1 MMKIAVVGLGLIGG
15 SIAKAMKYKTNH
27 KIYGFDIDRGV
38 LLKAKLLGAIDD
50 EITPEILSDCDMVI
64 TALYPN
70 DTIDYITKNAAVF
83 KKGAIVMD
91 SCGVKKVICE
101 PLWRVAK
108 DNGFV
113 FLGSHPMAG
122 LHFSGFEYSEVNMF
136 SDASMIIVPS
146 AGTDIEVL
154 EKVKKLFLSLGFTN
168 IQISTPDEH
177 DKIIAYTSQLA
188 HIVSNAY
195 VKSPNA
201 KVHSGFSAG
210 SYNDLTRVA
219 KLNEVMWTEL
229 FLENKENLI
238 SELDTIIENLEKY
251 AKALKE
257 EDANSLEALLKDGR
271 QRKESIDGLYKN

>member
-1 MMKIAVVGLGLIGG
+1 MKIAVVGLGLIGG

-238 SELDTIIENLEKY
+238 GELDTIIENLGKY

>member
-1 MMKIAVVGLGLIGG
+1 MKIAVVGLGLIGG

-238 SELDTIIENLEKY
+238 GELDTIIENLEKY

>member
-1 MMKIAVVGLGLIGG
+1 MKIAVVGLGLIGG

>member
-64 TALYPN
+64 TARYPN

-201 KVHSGFSAG
+201 KVHSG
-210 SYNDLTRVA
+210 
-219 KLNEVMWTEL
+219 
-229 FLENKENLI
+229 
-238 SELDTIIENLEKY
+238 
-251 AKALKE
+251 
-257 EDANSLEALLKDGR
+257 
-271 QRKESIDGLYKN
+271 

>member
-1 MMKIAVVGLGLIGG
+1 MKIAVVGLGLIGG

-154 EKVKKLFLSLGFTN
+154 EK
-168 IQISTPDEH
+168 
-177 DKIIAYTSQLA
+177 
-188 HIVSNAY
+188 
-195 VKSPNA
+195 
-201 KVHSGFSAG
+201 
-210 SYNDLTRVA
+210 
-219 KLNEVMWTEL
+219 
-229 FLENKENLI
+229 
-238 SELDTIIENLEKY
+238 
-251 AKALKE
+251 
-257 EDANSLEALLKDGR
+257 
-271 QRKESIDGLYKN
+271 

>member
-1 MMKIAVVGLGLIGG
+1 MKIAVVGLGLIGG

-229 FLENKENLI
+229 FLENRENLI
-238 SELDTIIENLEKY
+238 GELDTIIENLEKY

>member
-1 MMKIAVVGLGLIGG
+1 MKIAVVGLGLIGG

-229 FLENKENLI
+229 FLENRENLI
-238 SELDTIIENLEKY
+238 GELDTIIENLEKY

-271 QRKESIDGLYKN
+271 RRKESIDGLYKN

>member
-1 MMKIAVVGLGLIGG
+1 MKIAVVGLGLIGG

-146 AGTDIEVL
+146 DGTDIEVL

-238 SELDTIIENLEKY
+238 GELDTIIENLEKY

>member
-1 MMKIAVVGLGLIGG
+1 
-15 SIAKAMKYKTNH
+15 
-27 KIYGFDIDRGV
+27 
-38 LLKAKLLGAIDD
+38 
-50 EITPEILSDCDMVI
+50 
-64 TALYPN
+64 
-70 DTIDYITKNAAVF
+70 TIDYITKNAAVF

>member
-238 SELDTIIENLEKY
+238 GELDTIIENLEKY